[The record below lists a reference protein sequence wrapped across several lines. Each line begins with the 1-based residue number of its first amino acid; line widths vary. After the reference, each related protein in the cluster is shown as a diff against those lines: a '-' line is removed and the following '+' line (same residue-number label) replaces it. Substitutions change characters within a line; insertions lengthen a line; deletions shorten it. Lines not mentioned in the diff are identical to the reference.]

1 MLKLLSIILTVLI
14 LTSCNDTKQEVNLQ
28 QDLKNDTT
36 AKAIQILFAEPQ
48 IIDSSH
54 IIIYPLLFEKIS
66 YESYGSSGGGEKTS
80 YWNLI
85 FYNTETA
92 QQHLL
97 TSDKKILIYSIN
109 LSSSSSSSSSGDI
122 WTNGINIFKSNI
134 IYTAVSKDYNSNNQ
148 LDQDDPNYLY
158 VSDKEGNSFR
168 QISPEDYNITSW
180 DVVKGTSKIS
190 MQGQKDVNGDKK
202 FDANDTTIPLVV
214 DLTVMK
220 PAVETFNNN
229 YMDTLKQRLVTIWK
243 SVKK

>member
-1 MLKLLSIILTVLI
+1 MHKLLSIILTLLI
-14 LTSCNDTKQEVNLQ
+14 LTGCNDTKHDVNLQ
-28 QDLKNDTT
+28 QNIKNDTT

-48 IIDSSH
+48 IVDSSH

-92 QQHLL
+92 QHHLL

-109 LSSSSSSSSSGDI
+109 LSSSSSSSSSDI
-122 WTNGINIFKSNI
+122 WKNGINIFKSNI
-134 IYTAVSKDYNSNNQ
+134 IYTAVSNDYNSNNQ

-158 VSDKEGNSFR
+158 VSDKEGNNFR

-180 DVVKGTSKIS
+180 DVVKGTSKII

-202 FDANDTTIPLVV
+202 FDAKDATIPLVV
-214 DLTVMK
+214 DLTLIK
-220 PAVETFNNN
+220 PAVEAFDSN
-229 YMDTLKQRLVTIWK
+229 YLDTLKQKLMTIWK
-243 SVKK
+243 SPRK